1 MTMDV
6 EQETDVHGALVHV
19 RFWRNP
25 GGSILEDTSLVGVL
39 VDEMVIDSLTTNPIV
54 CTAALM
60 VQLFF
65 D

>member
-39 VDEMVIDSLTTNPIV
+39 VDEMIIDS
-54 CTAALM
+54 
-60 VQLFF
+60 
-65 D
+65 